1 MKKTWKRFVSSAM
14 TAAMIVPGVLA
25 PVSSMSAKA
34 ETQGANREG
43 VYSIDLNDYKT
54 AAGGNTEPK
63 PIRLPET
70 GTSCV
75 LPFRH
80 EYLYQHGMGKWE
92 GITKQFCT

>member
-54 AAGGNTEPK
+54 AAPAPWGEIPSQNQYDYQKQELAAFCHFGMNTYTNTE
-63 PIRLPET
+63 
-70 GTSCV
+70 
-75 LPFRH
+75 
-80 EYLYQHGMGKWE
+80 W
-92 GITKQFCT
+92 